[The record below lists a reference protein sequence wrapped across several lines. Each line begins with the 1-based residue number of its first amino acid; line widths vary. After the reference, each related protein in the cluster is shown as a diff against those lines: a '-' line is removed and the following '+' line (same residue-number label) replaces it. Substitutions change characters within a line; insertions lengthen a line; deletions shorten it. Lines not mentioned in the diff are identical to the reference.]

1 MLLPVRMQVVDAGQV
16 HPLTLC
22 TADAAETVVYTS
34 STNQLQVYFTQPISA
49 QTDPAFVLKYS
60 GQRRAQRG

>member
-1 MLLPVRMQVVDAGQV
+1 MVDAGQV

-60 GQRRAQRG
+60 GERG